1 MFWHSIMT
9 VQPMVSWGMRR
20 GNIWFFTVCE
30 IYPRNTEASRLV
42 CKSCPRNESTLNN
55 AMVTYSLLFIL
66 SVYPWRL
73 NFNILTDFNGIW
85 LDSLLHLNWLRCKSQ
100 WFGKLHNE
108 AVRMHIL
115 HPPLKTII
123 LIATTLFL
131 QKNSN
136 HPSNRDKSTSTTI
149 EPKD

>member
-1 MFWHSIMT
+1 MLWHCLMT

-30 IYPRNTEASRLV
+30 IYPRSTEASRLV
-42 CKSCPRNESTLNN
+42 CKSCPRDESTLNN

-85 LDSLLHLNWLRCKSQ
+85 LDSLLCVNWLRCKKEPVIWKVAQ
-100 WFGKLHNE
+100 WGSEDAHFTSSPQNNNTYSNNTLPTEKL
-108 AVRMHIL
+108 
-115 HPPLKTII
+115 
-123 LIATTLFL
+123 
-131 QKNSN
+131 
-136 HPSNRDKSTSTTI
+136 
-149 EPKD
+149 